1 MSSSNSAEKIEIT
14 VSLTKD
20 GQTVKA
26 VLGYEQIKEIKEL
39 HNQDLIETTINILQQ
54 EIERGI

>member
-1 MSSSNSAEKIEIT
+1 MSSNPTEKIEIT
-14 VSLTKD
+14 VSVTKD

-26 VLGYEQIKEIKEL
+26 VLDYDNVKQVKEL
-39 HNQDLIETTINILQQ
+39 HGTDPIEQMINVLRQ

>member
-1 MSSSNSAEKIEIT
+1 MSSDNTPDKIEIT

-26 VLGYEQIKEIKEL
+26 VLGYDQINEIKEF
-39 HNQDLIETTINILQQ
+39 HNQDLIETTIDILRQ

>member
-1 MSSSNSAEKIEIT
+1 MSSNNSAEKIEII
-14 VSLTKD
+14 VSITKD
-20 GQTVKA
+20 GQTAKA
-26 VLGYEQIKEIKEL
+26 VLSYDQIKEVKEF

>member
-1 MSSSNSAEKIEIT
+1 MSSNPTEKIEIT
-14 VSLTKD
+14 VSVTKD

-26 VLGYEQIKEIKEL
+26 VLGYDQIKEVKDF
-39 HNQDLIETTINILQQ
+39 HDQDLIEMTVNVLRQ

>member
-1 MSSSNSAEKIEIT
+1 MSSDNTPDKIEIT

-20 GQTVKA
+20 GQTVKV
-26 VLGYEQIKEIKEL
+26 VLGYDQIKEIKEL
-39 HNQDLIETTINILQQ
+39 HNQDLIETTIDILRQ

>member
-1 MSSSNSAEKIEIT
+1 MSSNSTEKIEIT
-14 VSLTKD
+14 VSITKD

-26 VLGYEQIKEIKEL
+26 VLGYDQIKEVQEFQD
-39 HNQDLIETTINILQQ
+39 QDLIETTINILRQ

>member
-1 MSSSNSAEKIEIT
+1 MSSNSNEKIEIT
-14 VSLTKD
+14 VSVTKD

-26 VLGYEQIKEIKEL
+26 VLDYNTVKDINDL
-39 HNQDLIETTINILQQ
+39 HNVDLIEQTINSLLQ

>member
-1 MSSSNSAEKIEIT
+1 MSSNNSAEKIEIT
-14 VSLTKD
+14 VSITKD

-26 VLGYEQIKEIKEL
+26 VLGYDQIKEVKEF
-39 HNQDLIETTINILQQ
+39 HNQDLIETTINLLQH

>member
-1 MSSSNSAEKIEIT
+1 MSSNSNEKIQIT
-14 VSLTKD
+14 VSVTKD

-26 VLGYEQIKEIKEL
+26 VLDYNTVKDINDL
-39 HNQDLIETTINILQQ
+39 HNVDLIEQTINSLLQ

>member
-1 MSSSNSAEKIEIT
+1 MSSNSTEKIEIT
-14 VSLTKD
+14 VSMTKD

-26 VLGYEQIKEIKEL
+26 VLGYDQIKEVQEFQD
-39 HNQDLIETTINILQQ
+39 QDLIETTINILRQ

>member
-1 MSSSNSAEKIEIT
+1 MSSNSNEKIEIT
-14 VSLTKD
+14 VSVTKN

-26 VLGYEQIKEIKEL
+26 VLDYDNVKHYQKHRIDPIKEVIDAL
-39 HNQDLIETTINILQQ
+39 RQ

>member
-1 MSSSNSAEKIEIT
+1 MSSNSNEKIEIT
-14 VSLTKD
+14 VSVTKD

-26 VLGYEQIKEIKEL
+26 VLDYDNVKHYQKHRIDPIKEVIDAL
-39 HNQDLIETTINILQQ
+39 RQ

>member
-1 MSSSNSAEKIEIT
+1 MSSNNTPDKIEIT
-14 VSLTKD
+14 VSMTKD

-26 VLGYEQIKEIKEL
+26 VLGYDQIKEVKEF
-39 HNQDLIETTINILQQ
+39 HNQDLIETTISILQQ

>member
-1 MSSSNSAEKIEIT
+1 MSSNNTPDKIEIT

-26 VLGYEQIKEIKEL
+26 VLGYDQIKEVKEF
-39 HNQDLIETTINILQQ
+39 HNRDLIETTINILQQ

>member
-1 MSSSNSAEKIEIT
+1 MSSNSTEKIEIT
-14 VSLTKD
+14 VSMTKD

-26 VLGYEQIKEIKEL
+26 VLSYDQIKEVQEF
-39 HNQDLIETTINILQQ
+39 HGQDLIETTINILRQ

>member
-1 MSSSNSAEKIEIT
+1 MSSNNSAEKIEIT

-26 VLGYEQIKEIKEL
+26 VLGYDQIKEIKEF
-39 HNQDLIETTINILQQ
+39 HNQDLIETTISILQQ

>member
-1 MSSSNSAEKIEIT
+1 MSSSNSAEKIEII

-26 VLGYEQIKEIKEL
+26 VLGYDQIKEVKEF

>member
-1 MSSSNSAEKIEIT
+1 M
-14 VSLTKD
+14 TKD

-26 VLGYEQIKEIKEL
+26 VLGYDQIKEVQEFQD
-39 HNQDLIETTINILQQ
+39 QDLIETTINILRQ

>member
-1 MSSSNSAEKIEIT
+1 MSSDNTPDKIEIT

-20 GQTVKA
+20 GQTVKV
-26 VLGYEQIKEIKEL
+26 VLGYDQIKEVKEF
-39 HNQDLIETTINILQQ
+39 HNRDLIETTINILQQ